1 MSYNDTSYIVVG
13 LGEILFDC
21 LPTGKRLGGAPFN
34 FSRYAQHCG
43 MTAVPVSAVGEDM
56 DGDLAKDA
64 LRRLDITS
72 RLVVRTAEAPTGVV
86 TVELGEGGV
95 PTYAIAA
102 PAAWDFLRPCAD
114 LTTISHKA
122 EAVCFGTL
130 AQRNP
135 VSRNTIR
142 EFLDSL
148 RPDCMRILDL
158 NLRAPFYHR
167 EVIEE
172 SQKRCGILK
181 VSAEEAPE
189 MLRLLELSEERWMEQ
204 LLRTYRLQAIILTR
218 GADGATYFDRHR
230 RFDVPAANFGPV
242 VDTVGCGDAFTA
254 AFVASRL
261 RGEGYREAMTNA
273 AQLAG
278 KVAAGLMRNS

>member
-1 MSYNDTSYIVVG
+1 
-13 LGEILFDC
+13 
-21 LPTGKRLGGAPFN
+21 
-34 FSRYAQHCG
+34 
-43 MTAVPVSAVGEDM
+43 
-56 DGDLAKDA
+56 
-64 LRRLDITS
+64 
-72 RLVVRTAEAPTGVV
+72 
-86 TVELGEGGV
+86 
-95 PTYAIAA
+95 
-102 PAAWDFLRPCAD
+102 
-114 LTTISHKA
+114 
-122 EAVCFGTL
+122 
-130 AQRNP
+130 
-135 VSRNTIR
+135 
-142 EFLDSL
+142 
-148 RPDCMRILDL
+148 
-158 NLRAPFYHR
+158 
-167 EVIEE
+167 
-172 SQKRCGILK
+172 
-181 VSAEEAPE
+181 